1 MPGRADQPALLDD
14 DQPIAPLHTA
24 ALRYA
29 TTRDERMALTK
40 AESALK
46 GEILALMTQHEQ
58 THYACGGVDIR
69 LVVEEATVTVRVT
82 PAADAD
88 PV

>member
-29 TTRDERMALTK
+29 TTRDQRMALSK

-46 GEILALMTQHEQ
+46 GEILQLMKQHEQ
-58 THYACGGVDIR
+58 THYACNGVYIQ
-69 LVVEEATVTVRVT
+69 LVVEDETVKVRVT
-82 PAADAD
+82 PAADTD